1 MRELY
6 IYYRVDEFNAAAAR
20 AAVTLL
26 HESLR
31 ARHPA
36 LSARLLRRIDSTLGR
51 ETWMETY
58 STDPLQHADGVS
70 NAMQSDIEAGAA
82 TLTRLIEGPRHTEVF
97 FTCAS

>member
-6 IYYRVDEFNAAAAR
+6 IYYRVDQENAAAAH
-20 AAVTLL
+20 AAVAVL

-36 LSARLLRRIDSTLGR
+36 VRARLLIRIDTTHGS

-58 STDPLQHADGVS
+58 STDPLRYADGIS
-70 NAMQSDIEAGAA
+70 IAMQSDIEAGAA
-82 TLTRLIEGPRHTEVF
+82 RLARLIQGPRHTEVF